1 MGSRE
6 GTSVKRAWIV
16 VRGWWLGNAVCMAA
30 GALGLTTAGALAVGE
45 SASAEVWQPA
55 GGAARDG
62 GCGAIVMFDQGIEPT
77 RILHVSTSG
86 DDRAGDGT
94 RERPLA
100 TIQAAAKFAT
110 PGMAI
115 RLGPGVHRGGVL
127 VEALRGRSDA
137 PIWIGGERG
146 GGAII
151 EGGGEAM
158 HLSRAAYVV
167 VHDLEVRGT
176 ANNGINSDDG
186 GRYDDAQAACVQVFR
201 RLKIHDVGSDGNQ
214 DGLKLSGVRGFV
226 VDGCEFSRCGG
237 RGSGSGVDMVG
248 CHDGVIARSKFTDL
262 SANGVQAKG
271 GTADVLVTRCRMER
285 AGERSIN
292 IGGSTGPEFFR
303 PPLSRDVAN
312 AEARRIR
319 VIANVFVGS
328 EAPIAFVGATDCVVA
343 HNTIVDPQRWVVRIL
358 QESVT
363 KGGVD
368 FEACGRNR
376 FEANLVSFR
385 RGSIHAGVNVG
396 ANVDV
401 ASFVFGRNLWFASDG
416 AQGSRLALPVN
427 ENGGVV
433 GADPKFRDAAA
444 GDYSICKH
452 SGAAGKGGKSDAG
465 AADFAGACFRSEAA
479 IGAFEIDDTKACACG
494 RE

>member
-6 GTSVKRAWIV
+6 GASVKRAWIV
-16 VRGWWLGNAVCMAA
+16 VRVAA
-30 GALGLTTAGALAVGE
+30 GAMGLATAGALAGGE
-45 SASAEVWQPA
+45 SASAGVWQPA
-55 GGAARDG
+55 GAAARG
-62 GCGAIVMFDQGIEPT
+62 GECGKVVTFDQGIEPT
-77 RILHVSTSG
+77 RVLHVSARG

-100 TIQAAAKFAT
+100 TIQAAAKHAT
-110 PGMAI
+110 PGTAI
-115 RLGPGVHRGGVL
+115 RLLSGTYRGGAYL
-127 VEALRGRSDA
+127 EGLRGRSDA
-137 PIWIGGERG
+137 PIWIGGEPG
-146 GGAII
+146 GGTIL

-226 VDGCEFSRCGG
+226 VDECEFSRCGG

-271 GTADVLVTRCRMER
+271 GTSDVLVTRCRMER

-292 IGGSTGPEFFR
+292 IGGSTGREFFR
-303 PPLSRDVAN
+303 PRLSREGGN

-328 EAPIAFVGATDCVVA
+328 DAPIAFVGATDCVVA

-363 KGGVD
+363 KDGVE

-385 RGSIHAGVNVG
+385 RGALRTGVNMG

-401 ASFVFGRNLWFASDG
+401 ASFVFERNLWFASDG
-416 AQGSRLALPVN
+416 PQGSRLELPVK

-433 GADPKFRDAAA
+433 GDDPKFRDAAA
-444 GDYSICKH
+444 GDYSICAH

-479 IGAFEIDDTKACACG
+479 IGAFEVDDTKACGCG
-494 RE
+494 RK